1 MYYNDSRFYVM
12 KKHLKVILLLISIT
26 FLQIAPS
33 YSNEEEYVSGISYDE
48 IYDPIEP
55 VNRAILNFNFFIDD
69 IAIRPIVKTY
79 KFIAPEPVEKGVSNF
94 FSNLKEPIRTVSFI
108 FQGEFYKSFNSIG
121 RFTINTLTSLGTFDL
136 ASKVGMEK
144 NETDFGIT
152 LAKSGVSSG
161 PYLVI
166 PIIGPSNVRDFSGNV
181 VEYFVDPV
189 SNNIANR
196 EYLAIGNG
204 FNERVE
210 IDSNLDKIRDASSD
224 RYEMIKSVY
233 YQNRNAQLEEEYIQN
248 LPVPKIYIE

>member
-1 MYYNDSRFYVM
+1 MI
-12 KKHLKVILLLISIT
+12 KHLKVILLIISVT
-26 FLQIAPS
+26 FLQTTTIYA
-33 YSNEEEYVSGISYDE
+33 NEDVSVSGISYDE

-55 VNRAILNFNFFIDD
+55 INRAVLNFNFFIDD

-108 FQGEFYKSFNSIG
+108 FQGEFYKSFNSLG

-136 ASKVGMEK
+136 ASRVGMEK

-152 LAKSGVSSG
+152 LAKGGVSSG
-161 PYLVI
+161 PYIVI
-166 PIIGPSNVRDFSGNV
+166 PIIGPSNLRDFSGDV
-181 VEYFVDPV
+181 VEYFVDPI
-189 SNNIANR
+189 SNNVPNR
-196 EYLAIGNG
+196 EYIAIGSG
-204 FNERVE
+204 LIERVE
-210 IDSNLDKIRDASSD
+210 IDEQLDRVRDASSD
-224 RYEMIKSVY
+224 RYEMIKSIY

>member
-1 MYYNDSRFYVM
+1 M
-12 KKHLKVILLLISIT
+12 KKHLKAILLIISIS
-26 FLQIAPS
+26 FLQINSS
-33 YSNEEEYVSGISYDE
+33 YSNEDVNVSSIAYDE

-55 VNRAILNFNFFIDD
+55 INRAVLNFNFFIDD

-94 FSNLKEPIRTVSFI
+94 FSNLKEPIRTISFI

-136 ASKVGMEK
+136 ASRVGMEK

-152 LAKSGVSSG
+152 LAKGGISSG
-161 PYLVI
+161 PYIVL
-166 PIIGPSNVRDFSGNV
+166 PIIGPSNLRDLSGDV
-181 VEYFVDPV
+181 VEYFVDPI
-189 SNNIANR
+189 SNNVPNR
-196 EYLAIGNG
+196 EYIAIGDG
-204 FNERVE
+204 LNERVE
-210 IDSNLDKIRDASSD
+210 IDEQLDKVREASSD
-224 RYEMIKSVY
+224 RYEMIKSIY